1 MAVKEVVSGRLVG
14 AAEACVGHV
23 VIGFTLLQGTRL
35 ENRTITGN
43 INKHQSKSQEDI
55 NYEIFMEILK
65 VIKI

>member
-1 MAVKEVVSGRLVG
+1 MAVKEVVSGRLVS

-35 ENRTITGN
+35 EITQLQGTLTN
-43 INKHQSKSQEDI
+43 INKVTGDI
-55 NYEIFMEILK
+55 KNEIFIEILI

>member
-35 ENRTITGN
+35 EIAQLQGTLTN
-43 INKHQSKSQEDI
+43 INKVTGDI
-55 NYEIFMEILK
+55 KNEIFIEILI
-65 VIKI
+65 VIEI

>member
-35 ENRTITGN
+35 EITQLQGTLTN
-43 INKHQSKSQEDI
+43 INKVTGDI
-55 NYEIFMEILK
+55 KNEIFIEILI
-65 VIKI
+65 VIEI